1 MLGNLFGRIAAYP
14 VWMQTLLY
22 LALMLAALV
31 VFGLLV
37 LLSPFVMMLAGLVL
51 IAAIFALVVRFRRRR
66 PLRRWGPIAVMSLVV
81 LLVFTGIS
89 HALTSTNRPD
99 KPTPQSERIKPR
111 NSTPTQNR
119 WSKAK
124 SARRPNS

>member
-51 IAAIFALVVRFRRRR
+51 SPPFSPSSYV
-66 PLRRWGPIAVMSLVV
+66 
-81 LLVFTGIS
+81 
-89 HALTSTNRPD
+89 
-99 KPTPQSERIKPR
+99 SEDADR
-111 NSTPTQNR
+111 
-119 WSKAK
+119 
-124 SARRPNS
+124 